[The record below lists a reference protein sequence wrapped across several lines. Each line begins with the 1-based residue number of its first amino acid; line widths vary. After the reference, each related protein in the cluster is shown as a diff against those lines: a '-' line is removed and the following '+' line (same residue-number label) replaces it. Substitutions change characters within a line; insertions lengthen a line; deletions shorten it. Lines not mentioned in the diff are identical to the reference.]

1 MRCGAEGVRYKTR
14 LTGSMDAA
22 TVGSRAG
29 ILPRTHTPEM
39 FSWFPIF
46 FPFTVRGPRKGALLR
61 STHLMCAALVLGR
74 PAQTPLYVRQ
84 GARID
89 ISFWRKNNGTKVRKL
104 PNRVRGGRGAEKR
117 GSQSCRTGCGV
128 GLVLTGVVSK
138 AAGPGVVWA
147 QR

>member
-89 ISFWRKNNGTKVRKL
+89 ISFWRKNNGTKVRML
-104 PNRVRGGRGAEKR
+104 PHRMQGGRGAEERAR
-117 GSQSCRTGCGV
+117 GRQ
-128 GLVLTGVVSK
+128 
-138 AAGPGVVWA
+138 AAGPGVGWVWC
-147 QR
+147 